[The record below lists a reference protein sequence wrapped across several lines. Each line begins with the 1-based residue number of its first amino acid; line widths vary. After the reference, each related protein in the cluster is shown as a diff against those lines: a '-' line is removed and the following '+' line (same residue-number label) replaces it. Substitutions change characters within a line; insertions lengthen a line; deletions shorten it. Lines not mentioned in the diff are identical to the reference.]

1 MAGMVQK
8 YPLEEYSRRGQE
20 IFERKITAR
29 MTNLPDESYV
39 AIDIGSEDI
48 AIDPNWHTAVDD
60 LKTRNPEAQIW
71 VRQVGSR
78 RFCRIFGGSVPSLP
92 PVPPRRG
99 MVQKYPQETYAQR
112 GDEIFHRVIADQVR
126 HLPPETF
133 VLIDIDSEDFEVGL
147 DSQAANRR
155 LLERRPAA
163 QVWGRR
169 VGSSATYHLGGRLN
183 LSGRSRVEKGTST
196 CMAE

>member
-1 MAGMVQK
+1 MVGMIQK

-20 IFERKITAR
+20 IFERKIAAR
-29 MTNLPDESYV
+29 MTNLPNESYV
-39 AIDIGSEDI
+39 AIDIGSEDVE
-48 AIDPNWHTAVDD
+48 IDPNWRAAVDR
-60 LKTRNPEAQIW
+60 LKSRNPEAQIW
-71 VRQVGSR
+71 VRQAGSR
-78 RFCRIFGGSVPSLP
+78 RFCRIFGGPVPSLP
-92 PVPPRRG
+92 PVQPRRG
-99 MVQKYPQETYAQR
+99 MVPRYPLEVYAQR

-133 VLIDIDSEDFEVGL
+133 VLIDIDSEDFEVGP

-169 VGSSATYHLGGRLN
+169 VGSSVTYHLGGRLN
-183 LSGRSRVEKGTST
+183 MCGRPHVEKGTST

>member
-20 IFERKITAR
+20 IFERKVAAG

-39 AIDIGSEDI
+39 AIDINSEDVE
-48 AIDPNWHTAVDD
+48 IDPNWNAAVDR
-60 LKTRNPEAQIW
+60 LKSRNPEAQIW
-71 VRQVGSR
+71 VRQAGSR
-78 RFCRIFGGSVPSLP
+78 RFCRIFGGPAPSLP
-92 PVPPRRG
+92 PVPPRRA
-99 MVQKYPQETYAQR
+99 MVPKYSPETYSQR
-112 GDEIFHRVIADQVR
+112 GDEIFHRVIADQVC

-147 DSQAANRR
+147 DSQAANGR
-155 LLERRPAA
+155 LLGRRPAA

-183 LSGRSRVEKGTST
+183 LSGRPRVEKGTST

>member
-20 IFERKITAR
+20 IFERKVAAE

-39 AIDIGSEDI
+39 AIDIGSEDVE
-48 AIDPNWHTAVDD
+48 IDPNWRAAVDHLNSRHPD
-60 LKTRNPEAQIW
+60 AQIW
-71 VRQVGSR
+71 VRQVGNR
-78 RFCRIFGGSVPSLP
+78 RFCRVFGGPVPSLP
-92 PVPPRRG
+92 PALSRRG
-99 MVQKYPQETYAQR
+99 MVQKYSLETYSQR
-112 GDEIFHRVIADQVR
+112 GDEIFYRAIADQVR

-133 VLIDIDSEDFEVGL
+133 VLIDIDSEDFEVGP

-163 QVWGRR
+163 QIWGRR

-183 LSGRSRVEKGTST
+183 MSGRPRVEKGTFT